1 MVKGNVDIG
10 AARKV
15 KILPCR
21 IWGKNGMLKVN
32 FKIVGIWMP
41 GRNSGGTF
49 QNPA

>member
-21 IWGKNGMLKVN
+21 IGGKNGMLKVN